1 MTTVNA
7 PLQAALVS
15 PSLAWKACY
24 LMSVSRTEI
33 RDQLEHIASLTDNA
47 IVAVQYHRQTLAESS
62 LEARKAAKT
71 DLEGRLQ

>member
-1 MTTVNA
+1 MA
-7 PLQAALVS
+7 
-15 PSLAWKACY
+15 
-24 LMSVSRTEI
+24 EI

-62 LEARKAAKT
+62 PEARKAAKT